1 MRKRLLPALL
11 AGLINQFLVAACLGA
26 QASDISGTWGFSITM
41 ETGAGNSEETFTLKQ
56 QGEKVAGL
64 YLGPFG
70 EKEVTGSVTG
80 DTVVIVAEVFRDNR
94 NVKATYT
101 GRVESP
107 AKMAGAIEYVGD
119 PGARGKWT
127 AIKRDPNAKGK
138 AGEVF
143 IEPATLTTPETGT
156 VHFQLGTLYVPENR
170 ADPNSRVI
178 GVGFARFRAT
188 QPTGAP
194 PTFHLPGGPGDSYL
208 MLLKQ
213 GAKPVVLGR
222 YLKIIALYRRV
233 SDVIFVDQRGN
244 SERGEILK
252 FRYRTPEEPLD
263 QPTSLARSTAS
274 FVELSRA
281 AVAEFAG
288 KGIDLRGYTVKECAD
303 DVNDL
308 RRALGYDRI
317 TLVGTSFGSQWS
329 FAVMRR
335 HPDIV
340 MRALLSGVEPL
351 DYGYDMPSHVFAGI
365 RRMWWEA
372 EKDPRIKPYLPEGG
386 LAAATREVLRRL
398 ERAPVKVMVK
408 GPGSKPG
415 ETTTITL
422 GPEDLRRSFPRGT
435 SGPAILLSLYHEQY
449 DSWARSALAG
459 RRSREAE
466 LLVIGPL
473 IDTGLGVTPRR
484 EYLLR
489 TDAGT
494 EFLGQWNFDSYLA
507 TADIWPTPDVG
518 DEFRTETVSRIPVV
532 FAQGDWDTNTPV
544 ENALNIAPYF
554 PNGRLLIA
562 THGGHGVIEPI
573 AENLPDVFETLLE
586 FLRTGSTANLPARAP
601 LPAPKFY
608 VPDFPPP
615 PPPAKARP

>member
-1 MRKRLLPALL
+1 MRKRMLPALL

-26 QASDISGTWGFSITM
+26 QPGDISGTWVFSITM
-41 ETGAGNSEETFTLKQ
+41 ETGAGDQETFALKQ
-56 QGEKVAGL
+56 QGEKVTGL

-70 EKEVTGSVTG
+70 EKEITGSVTG
-80 DTVVIVAEVFRDNR
+80 ATVVIVVEVFRDNR
-94 NVKATYT
+94 TVKATYT
-101 GRVESP
+101 GTFESP

-127 AIKRDPNAKGK
+127 AVKRDPGVKGK

-170 ADPNSRVI
+170 SDPNSRVI
-178 GVGFARFRAT
+178 GVGFARFRAS

-208 MLLKQ
+208 MLFKQ
-213 GAKPVVLGR
+213 GAKPAVLGR

-252 FRYRTPEEPLD
+252 FRYKTPEQPMN
-263 QPTSLARSTAS
+263 QPTTLARSTAS

-335 HPDIV
+335 RPDIV

-351 DYGYDMPSHVFAGI
+351 DYGYDMPSHVFAGVQ
-365 RRMWWEA
+365 RMWWEA

-386 LAAATREVLRRL
+386 LAAAARDVLRRL
-398 ERAPVKVMVK
+398 ERAPVKVAVK
-408 GPGSKPG
+408 TPGSKTG
-415 ETTTITL
+415 ETPTITL
-422 GPEDLRRSFPRGT
+422 GPEDFRRSFPRGT
-435 SGPAILLSLYHEQY
+435 NGPAFLLSVYHEQY
-449 DSWARSALAG
+449 DQWASSTLAG

-466 LLVIGPL
+466 LLMIAPL
-473 IDTGLGVTPRR
+473 IDTSLGVTPRR
-484 EYLLR
+484 EHLLR

-507 TADIWPTPDVG
+507 TADIWPTTDVG
-518 DEFRTETVSRIPVV
+518 DEFRTEVVSRIPVV

-544 ENALNIAPYF
+544 ENALNVAPYF
-554 PNGRLLIA
+554 PNGRLMIA

-573 AENLPDVFETLLE
+573 AENLPEVFETLLE
-586 FLRTGSTANLPARAP
+586 FLRTGSTANLPARVT
-601 LPAPKFY
+601 LPAPKFNA
-608 VPDFPPP
+608 PDFPPP
-615 PPPAKARP
+615 AAKARP